1 MFRALSSSL
10 SRASRVASRVVP
22 AARATA
28 PAAAVRHF
36 GGAVVRQPA
45 PAFSAEAVM
54 PDGTFKK
61 LSLADFSGKYLVL
74 FWDPLDV
81 TFVCPTEITAFSDR
95 AAEFERA
102 GCALVGVSTDS
113 VFSHLAWTNTP
124 RNKGGLGKMAIP
136 LVGDISKAMSHA
148 YGMLVEDETDDMDG
162 VALRGTVIINPA
174 GKVVATYNHDAP
186 VGRSVDEVLRVVQ
199 AFQYVDKHGEVCPA
213 GWVPGKATMSA
224 SGSAARGARRA
235 APPHAPLTLRPS
247 PLRARRGR
255 P

>member
-1 MFRALSSSL
+1 MALL
-10 SRASRVASRVVP
+10 VRRP
-22 AARATA
+22 A
-28 PAAAVRHF
+28 PQF
-36 GGAVVRQPA
+36 ESDAVV
-45 PAFSAEAVM
+45 
-54 PDGTFKK
+54 DGD
-61 LSLADFSGKYLVL
+61 LGRVSLKSLQEGGKYLVL
-74 FWDPLDV
+74 FSYPLDF

-95 AAEFERA
+95 FAEFA
-102 GCALVGVSTDS
+102 AINTSVAAISIDS
-113 VFSHLAWTNTP
+113 KFSHLAWVNTP

-136 LVGDISKAMSHA
+136 LIADVTKSISKA
-148 YGMLVEDETDDMDG
+148 YGILVEDPADDMNG
-162 VALRGTVIINPA
+162 ITLRSTVIINPA
-174 GKVVATYNHDAP
+174 GTVVHVSTNDAP

-224 SGSAARGARRA
+224 SGSEERGARRA